1 MLKQKKGRRGSAR
14 YTHQVTCNPSSTQPY
29 IHARTRCMWRDC
41 ARLHGHGLEPF
52 FLALARA
59 WQPSIVPAQRIPREP
74 RGRGCREREQRPTW
88 SPQDGWHDRA
98 RLHGHGFEPFFL
110 ALVHASCP
118 SIIRAQDSPRGQL
131 SSHPALHS
139 MTRRGRAGSV
149 MEGRRDLP
157 IGDRNSRPTASSLSM
172 RGEPS
177 ACGAM
182 PRTR

>member
-1 MLKQKKGRRGSAR
+1 MSRK
-14 YTHQVTCNPSSTQPY
+14 
-29 IHARTRCMWRDC
+29 RTK
-41 ARLHGHGLEPF
+41 ANL
-52 FLALARA
+52 
-59 WQPSIVPAQRIPREP
+59 
-74 RGRGCREREQRPTW
+74 W

-157 IGDRNSRPTASSLSM
+157 IGERNSRPTASSLSM

-182 PRTR
+182 PRTSRLGRAQAAGHQARVRGRGHALHCAQQGLTWPAPITRNRRVCGYGSTIGNVLR